1 MDTVRISLKEILVY
15 VVRRWKP
22 IVIFALVLAVG
33 LGGYGYLQQQQ
44 TQGDATT
51 NVGTAA
57 QESLRSTTLSLTI
70 DLVDFVPT
78 SADSYH
84 ITLATNDLLGKLYER
99 YSLVAQ
105 SANLP
110 EILKNIVPAS
120 YSESDLSSFV
130 TIAPKAAGLFSIV
143 VTAPEGVDTQQAA
156 EALYGYLSEQTDRL
170 SQSVHKHVLA
180 SLASKSA
187 SVDSAALTG
196 AQDST
201 VTAVAQ
207 ASSADYVQSAVIG
220 LLIGLVVGILFAVSV
235 YLVTLPV
242 QLPEQI
248 HNQLGARYLGGVRRG
263 KRLSFGDMLAGSLR
277 MADEKPAMAMISANL
292 REFAGDY
299 KRILLTGTVSEG
311 VIKAFAERI
320 EKEFGD
326 GDVFFTSGADVNKDA
341 NTIAKL
347 ADSDAV
353 VLVERLDVSKL
364 RCVGEEKKRLDMS
377 GKEILGYVLY

>member
-1 MDTVRISLKEILVY
+1 MPD
-15 VVRRWKP
+15 
-22 IVIFALVLAVG
+22 
-33 LGGYGYLQQQQ
+33 
-44 TQGDATT
+44 
-51 NVGTAA
+51 
-57 QESLRSTTLSLTI
+57 
-70 DLVDFVPT
+70 
-78 SADSYH
+78 
-84 ITLATNDLLGKLYER
+84 
-99 YSLVAQ
+99 
-105 SANLP
+105 
-110 EILKNIVPAS
+110 ILKNIEPAS

-156 EALYGYLSEQTDRL
+156 EALYGYLSKQTDRL

-292 REFAGDY
+292 REFAGDH

-311 VIKAFAERI
+311 IINEFAAGI
-320 EKEFGD
+320 VKEFSD
-326 GDVFFTSGADVNKDA
+326 SDVIFTPGVNVNKDA
-341 NTIAKL
+341 GTVAKL

-353 VLVERLDVSKL
+353 VLIERLDVSKL